1 MGCVSSKQQTVSVTP
16 ENENSGGVLERKV
29 KSELEKTSQNG
40 VSCESLSFRLGNL
53 QKFVQSE
60 HVAAG
65 WPAWLSAVAGDAIHG
80 WIPLRPDAFQKLQKV
95 ASPFLLFYLFT
106 NSLVTIIT
114 KNLVF

>member
-40 VSCESLSFRLGNL
+40 IRCESLSFRLGNL
-53 QKFVQSE
+53 HKFVQSE

-106 NSLVTIIT
+106 TSLVIIIS
-114 KNLVF
+114 KNLVV

>member
-16 ENENSGGVLERKV
+16 ANENSGGALERKL
-29 KSELEKTSQNG
+29 KTELEKTSQNG
-40 VSCESLSFRLGNL
+40 VCGESLSFRLGNL
-53 QKFVQSE
+53 HKFVQSE